1 MGKEEE
7 KPAEEKKSYDVHRA
21 NRRFERFLG
30 INSSDLRED
39 QGGSY
44 YPFEE
49 ERFRHEHETPQI
61 DPEKDGKLIATVT
74 YDFVNKKVIIQR
86 VGEPPIET

>member
-1 MGKEEE
+1 MGKEGE
-7 KPAEEKKSYDVHRA
+7 KPAEEKKPYDVHRA
-21 NRRFERFLG
+21 NRRMERFLG

-49 ERFRHEHETPQI
+49 ERFRREKEAPQI
-61 DPEKDGKLIATVT
+61 GPEKEGKLIATVT
-74 YDFVNKKVIIQR
+74 FDMVNKKVIIQR